1 MNLILLIGQLVF
13 LGLLYLFLVKVVR
26 VVVADLKRQAGVAV
40 PRAARGTGKAQLVV
54 LQGENP
60 ARGERFV
67 LSSPIVTIGRNP
79 VNELQ
84 IQDNYASGAHT
95 RLTVQ
100 DGIFYVED
108 LGSSNGTF
116 VNGQRIHEPLVL
128 RHGDRIEVGDTVF
141 RFEEIS

>member
-1 MNLILLIGQLVF
+1 VHLILLIGQIVF

-26 VVVADLKRQAGVAV
+26 VIVEDLRRQAGVAV
-40 PRAARGTGKAQLVV
+40 PRTGRGTGKAQLVV

-67 LSSPIVTIGRNP
+67 LSSPVVTIGRNP
-79 VNELQ
+79 ANELQ
-84 IQDNYASGAHT
+84 IQDNYASGEHA
-95 RLTVQ
+95 RLTAQ

-141 RFEEIS
+141 RFEEIA